1 MSTEDNKALVRR
13 ALEEVWNQGKVAL
26 FDELYATNFI
36 YHNHAVPGVRTIED
50 FKRFVPAFRHAF
62 PDIHTT
68 IQDVIAEG
76 DRVVLRYT
84 FRGTNMGDFVTPMS
98 LPATGK
104 QVTVTGM
111 SIGRVASGKV
121 VEV

>member
-1 MSTEDNKALVRR
+1 MYGLPPLSAARMHKNHK
-13 ALEEVWNQGKVAL
+13 
-26 FDELYATNFI
+26 
-36 YHNHAVPGVRTIED
+36 HAVPGVRTIED

-62 PDIHTT
+62 PDIHIT

-84 FRGTNMGDFVTPMS
+84 FRSTNMGDFVTPMP

-111 SIGRVASGKV
+111 SIGRVASGIQCPLRSRWARPTPCDG
-121 VEV
+121 